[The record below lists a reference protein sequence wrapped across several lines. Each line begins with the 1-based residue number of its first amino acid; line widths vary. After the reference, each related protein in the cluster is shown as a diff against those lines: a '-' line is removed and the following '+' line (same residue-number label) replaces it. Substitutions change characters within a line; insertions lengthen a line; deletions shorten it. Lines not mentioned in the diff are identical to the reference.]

1 MADEI
6 IYDKNI
12 SQVTTP
18 ELAENKN
25 GVSHG
30 VKESINIL
38 SGAGQKSLPFNQK
51 YDEYEILSI
60 KKQIEKGKYCHS
72 LVNSVLQFTSRTR
85 EDSYVFFTE
94 RKDSENRSIIIPT
107 AVNKRKGRI
116 IINEI
121 TSMYDRNNESYFIH
135 SSIETGNLVCMDK
148 KETKEW
154 EKKISLAWKR
164 ESWVQFPGRRPPELQ
179 GYMDSILTKERLV
192 NFA

>member
-72 LVNSVLQFTSRTR
+72 LIASVLQFTSRTKG
-85 EDSYVFFTE
+85 DSYVFFTE
-94 RKDSENRSIIIPT
+94 REDSENRSIIIPI
-107 AVNKRKGRI
+107 AVNK
-116 IINEI
+116 
-121 TSMYDRNNESYFIH
+121 
-135 SSIETGNLVCMDK
+135 
-148 KETKEW
+148 
-154 EKKISLAWKR
+154 
-164 ESWVQFPGRRPPELQ
+164 
-179 GYMDSILTKERLV
+179 
-192 NFA
+192 

>member
-94 RKDSENRSIIIPT
+94 RKDSENRSIIIPI

-121 TSMYDRNNESYFIH
+121 TSMYGRNNESEFVH
-135 SSIETGNLVCMDK
+135 SSIETGNLVYMDK
-148 KETKEW
+148 KRTEEW

>member
-94 RKDSENRSIIIPT
+94 RKDSENRSIIIPI

-121 TSMYDRNNESYFIH
+121 TSMYGRNNESEFVH
-135 SSIETGNLVCMDK
+135 SSIETGNLISM
-148 KETKEW
+148 
-154 EKKISLAWKR
+154 KKISLEWER
-164 ESWVQFPGRRPPELQ
+164 ECKVQFLTQVLSKQ
-179 GYMDSILTKERLV
+179 GYVDSIFTKKRLV